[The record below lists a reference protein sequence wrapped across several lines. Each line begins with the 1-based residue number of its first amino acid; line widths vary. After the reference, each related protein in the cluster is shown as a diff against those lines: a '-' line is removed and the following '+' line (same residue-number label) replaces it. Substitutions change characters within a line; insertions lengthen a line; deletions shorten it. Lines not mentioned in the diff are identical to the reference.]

1 MERVARW
8 WVAAGICIL
17 PRETRIWRDG
27 RCRERRAAA
36 MTRENPDEIAS
47 YYRDNAVVD
56 AYVHK
61 RTAQPLNGT
70 LHAAQIRMLRRL
82 LAQRRGATVLELA
95 PGPARLTAELPLSS
109 GRGLAVEF
117 SEGMLAAAGQRMRNT
132 PGWTFV
138 RGDGFSLPVRDAAI
152 DFAFTLRFIR
162 RFQPGERDR
171 IYLELHRVL
180 KPGGT
185 LVIDAQNRAVSLP
198 HRRER
203 GLDSYPVFDQ
213 LYTPDELRTELENA
227 GFRLLELDGMIRHAT
242 LQRRLNRLRHRG
254 LGGVARLLIGALEY
268 APLGN
273 PSTWMVVCE
282 KRA

>member
-1 MERVARW
+1 
-8 WVAAGICIL
+8 
-17 PRETRIWRDG
+17 
-27 RCRERRAAA
+27 
-36 MTRENPDEIAS
+36 MTRENPDEIAG
-47 YYRDNAVVD
+47 YYRENAVVD

-82 LAQRRGATVLELA
+82 LAQRPGATVLELA

-117 SEGMLAAAGQRMRNT
+117 SEGMLAAARQRMLHT

-138 RGDGFSLPVRDAAI
+138 RGDGFSLPVGAAAI

-171 IYLELHRVL
+171 IYAELHRVM

-213 LYTPDELRTELENA
+213 LYTPDELRSELESA
-227 GFRLLELDGMIRHAT
+227 GFRLLELDGMIRHAP

-282 KRA
+282 KRV